1 MGLKDKLQKY
11 QNQAAN
17 VITDTESSVQISRGK
32 AKIPNICFHLQNYL
46 ALPMT
51 LTGGALG

>member
-51 LTGGALG
+51 LTGGA